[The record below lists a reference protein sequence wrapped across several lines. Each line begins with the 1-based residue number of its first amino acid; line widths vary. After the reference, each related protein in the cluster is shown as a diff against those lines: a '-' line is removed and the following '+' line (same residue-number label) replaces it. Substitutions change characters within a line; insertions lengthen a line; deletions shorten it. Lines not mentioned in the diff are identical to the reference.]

1 MKREYFMKTARIGF
15 SEWTADDSELAR
27 LLWGNKD
34 VTRYISASG
43 EFTPEEIEK
52 RLQKELSNNEQYHM
66 QYWPFLSLD
75 TGELIG
81 CCGLRPRQE
90 NIYELG
96 FHLLPAFWGKG
107 YAAEAAKAVI
117 AYAFSDLKAKELFA
131 GHNPYNTA
139 SRRVLQKL
147 GFEYTGDEYYAPTG
161 LQHPSYILT
170 SQAYASAE
178 THFSADASGFVKLR
192 DVIPDILE
200 DIRYYSSDNFVGETI
215 DGYEEALALL
225 SREAANALK
234 QAGDE
239 LRLLGYRLKIFDAYR
254 PQKAVDHFVRWA
266 KDPEDIRMKEQFY
279 PELEKE
285 ELIPGGYI
293 AEHSSH
299 SRGSTI
305 DLTLFDTRTGK
316 DIDMGGEFDL
326 FGERSH
332 FDYPYLTG
340 EQQENR
346 KLLKDTMEKHG
357 FRPLPEEW
365 WHFTLENEPYPDT
378 YFTFPVS
385 SASLNAL

>member
-1 MKREYFMKTARIGF
+1 MKREYFMKTARIGL

-43 EFTPEEIEK
+43 GFTPDEIEK
-52 RLQKELSNNEQYHM
+52 RLQKELSNNERYHM
-66 QYWPFLSLD
+66 QYWPLFSLD

-90 NIYELG
+90 NVYELG
-96 FHLLPAFWGKG
+96 FHLLPSFWGKG
-107 YAAEAAKAVI
+107 YAVEAAKAVI

-131 GHNPYNTA
+131 GHNPNNTA

-192 DVIPDILE
+192 DIIPDILE
-200 DIRYYSSDNFVGETI
+200 DIRYYSSNNFVGETI

-225 SREAANALK
+225 SREAADALK

-299 SRGSTI
+299 SRGSTV
-305 DLTLFDTRTGK
+305 DLTLFDVKTGK
-316 DIDMGGEFDL
+316 EVDMGGTFDW

-332 FDYPYLTG
+332 YDYAG
-340 EQQENR
+340 ISEEQYNNR
-346 KLLKDTMEKHG
+346 KLLRDIMKKHG
-357 FRPLPEEW
+357 FKPLEEEW

-378 YFTFPVS
+378 YFIFPVNS
-385 SASLNAL
+385 NTLGN